1 MTPNQPE
8 NPFTNPKFLIAIVAT
23 FIGLWGWQYY
33 MNKTY
38 PPQVAPVNPVTTN
51 AATNPATAGGTNT
64 ATTVASGATPATANA
79 NAQASISA
87 AAEEKEFTFENEKA
101 KWIISSNGMGLK
113 TFIIKDYKDR
123 QGKNIEFTS
132 VENIFALYANN
143 KKIAFNL
150 TQVSD
155 AEYKGEA
162 TVEGK
167 KITRVVKFD
176 TQKLFFESNTTFETG
191 LQNIQFSMDE
201 KKLIVKGANFLM
213 PSFEKQDFLFKEVD
227 KIKTEHI
234 SGVKEGETHSASANN
249 VSLAAIGTQYF
260 TIAAIDKSEVA
271 PSANMN
277 VAGQL
282 AKLDLRYD
290 LVNSQ
295 VKTLNQIYYVGAKDT
310 DILKA
315 IDPVMLEVMDYGMF
329 GFIAK
334 PLLILMRF
342 LHKVLG
348 NWGLAIIGLTLVVRL
363 IMLPFNILSFKSSR
377 AMQKI
382 QPLLKEVRERYK
394 ADPLEVNRRTM
405 AIMKENKANP
415 LSGCL
420 PMLIQIPVFFALWK
434 TIGSSVEIYQQPFF
448 GWIHDLSSHDP
459 FFVIPVLMGITMFFQ
474 QKLTPTTMDP
484 MQQKILNFMPIIF
497 GVFMLSLPSG
507 LTLYQFISALFGVI
521 QQYFLLKDKSAAK
534 AA

>member
-23 FIGLWGWQYY
+23 FVGLWGWQYY

-38 PPQVAPVNPVTTN
+38 PPQAAPVNAVTTN
-51 AATNPATAGGTNT
+51 AATNPATAGGVNT
-64 ATTVASGATPATANA
+64 ATTVASGASSQAAA
-79 NAQASISA
+79 NAQATISA

-101 KWIISSNGMGLK
+101 KWVISSNGMGLK

-123 QGKNIEFTS
+123 EGKNIEFTS
-132 VENIFALYANN
+132 AEHIFALSANN

-155 AEYKGEA
+155 VEYKGEA
-162 TVEGK
+162 TVENK

-176 TQKLFFESNTTFETG
+176 KEKLFFESNTSFEPG
-191 LQNIQFSMDE
+191 LQNVQLSIDE
-201 KKLIVKGANFLM
+201 KKLAVKGANFLM
-213 PSFEKQDFLFKEVD
+213 PSFEKQDFLYKEVD

-234 SGVKEGETHSASANN
+234 SGVKEGETLSKSANN

-260 TIAAIDKSEVA
+260 TIATIDKSEVA
-271 PSANMN
+271 PSVNMN
-277 VAGQL
+277 VSGQL
-282 AKLDLRYD
+282 AKLDLHYD
-290 LVNSQ
+290 LANSQ
-295 VKTLNQIYYVGAKDT
+295 VKSLNQIYYVGAKDT

-334 PLLILMRF
+334 PLLILMRA
-342 LHKVLG
+342 LHKILG
-348 NWGLAIIGLTLVVRL
+348 NWGLAIIGLTLIVRL

-420 PMLIQIPVFFALWK
+420 PMLIQIPIFFALWK

-497 GVFMLSLPSG
+497 TVFMFSLPSG
-507 LTLYQFISALFGVI
+507 LTLYNFVSALFGVT

>member
-1 MTPNQPE
+1 MNQTE

-33 MNKTY
+33 MNKNY
-38 PPQVAPVNPVTTN
+38 PPAPVSQPATTAPVAAATATQNQAAGTVTGGN
-51 AATNPATAGGTNT
+51 AATPTITAAT
-64 ATTVASGATPATANA
+64 V
-79 NAQASISA
+79 
-87 AAEEKEFTFENEKA
+87 EEKEFTFEDEKA
-101 KWIISSNGMGLK
+101 KWVLSSNGMGLK
-113 TFIIKDYKDR
+113 TFVLKTYKDR
-123 QGKNIEFTS
+123 NDKQIEFSST
-132 VENIFALYANN
+132 ENIFGLYANN
-143 KKIAFNL
+143 KKVSFNL
-150 TQVSD
+150 TKVSD
-155 AEYKGEA
+155 VEFKGEA
-162 TVEGK
+162 VVDGK
-167 KITRVVKFD
+167 KVERVLKYD
-176 TQKLFFESNTTFETG
+176 KNKMYFESNTALEPG
-191 LQNIQFSMDE
+191 LQNIQFSIDE
-201 KKLIVKGANFLM
+201 KKLAGKGASFLM
-213 PSFEKQDFLFKEVD
+213 PTFEKQDFLYKDAD
-227 KIKTEHI
+227 KVKSEHI
-234 SGVKEGETHSASANN
+234 STLKDTDSLNKSASNI
-249 VSLAAIGTQYF
+249 SFAAIGTQYF
-260 TIAAIDKSEVA
+260 TILALDKSEMS
-271 PSANMN
+271 PSVNMA
-277 VAGQL
+277 VLGQN
-282 AKLDLRYD
+282 AKLDLHYD
-290 LVNSQ
+290 LANSQ
-295 VKTLNQIYYVGAKDT
+295 VKNLNQLYYVGAKDT

-342 LHKVLG
+342 LHSILG
-348 NWGLAIIGLTLVVRL
+348 NWGLAIIGLTLIVRL

-382 QPLLKEVRERYK
+382 QPLLKDVRERYK

-405 AIMKENKANP
+405 AIMKEHKANP

-420 PMLIQIPVFFALWK
+420 PMLIQIPIFFALWK

-448 GWIHDLSSHDP
+448 GWIHDLSAHDP
-459 FFVIPVLMGITMFFQ
+459 LFVIPVLMGITMFFQ

-507 LTLYQFISALFGVI
+507 LTLYNFVSALFGVT